1 MPTVEVICLANSWK
15 HGGRCVAGL
24 RMDGEGWV
32 RPVSSEPEGVL
43 QAQHYTLA
51 GGGEAALLDVL
62 KMRLVGPQPE
72 PHHPEN
78 WLMECGQWK
87 RTAWAAL
94 NQVQAILQQSLTSG
108 PELLGDCQEKIAYT
122 SLQQKAAVQSLAL
135 VCPENLLWQIQ
146 ENPQGGKRRTRAV
159 FTLAGRLYNLP
170 LTDPTWSKRLSGLPV
185 GCYPWEYNGQ
195 EVLLTIS
202 LSEPFAKDGFCYKLV
217 AAVVTMPPIS
227 THEGF
232 LEMLRRQ
239 WRIFCDWVSV

>member
-87 RTAWAAL
+87 RPAWAAL
-94 NQVQAILQQSLTSG
+94 DQVQAILQQSLTSG
-108 PELLGDCQEKIAYT
+108 PELLGDCQEKIPYA
-122 SLQQKAAVQSLAL
+122 SLQQRPAAASLAL
-135 VCPENLLWQIQ
+135 VRPEMLSWQIQ
-146 ENPQGGKRRTRAV
+146 GGLQTGKRRMRAV
-159 FTLAGRLYNLP
+159 FTLAGNTYNLP
-170 LTDPTWSKRLSGLPV
+170 LTDPVWRKRLSSLPD
-185 GCYPWEYNGQ
+185 GCYPWEEDVQ
-195 EVLLTIS
+195 DVLLTIS
-202 LSEPFAKDGFCYKLV
+202 LSEPFDRDGFCYKLA
-217 AAVVTMPPIS
+217 AAVITLPPTP
-227 THEGF
+227 THESF
-232 LEMLRRQ
+232 LERLSSWLRAFRY
-239 WRIFCDWVSV
+239 